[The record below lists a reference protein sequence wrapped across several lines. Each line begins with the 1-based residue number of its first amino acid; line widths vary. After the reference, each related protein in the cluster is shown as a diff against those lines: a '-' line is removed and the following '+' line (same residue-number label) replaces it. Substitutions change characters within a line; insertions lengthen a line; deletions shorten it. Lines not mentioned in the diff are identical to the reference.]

1 MWHTYAHLS
10 HYHHPEPLSP
20 RPESFGLSASPMTR
34 PNTRNVHSLWTKIV
48 CNLLTETCDPHKQF
62 SVSPQAPPKKKG
74 RKPPTK
80 SRESIGPIKLQKV
93 AARQPS
99 PVNWNCDDS
108 TTLDPRVGVSILPRE
123 ASSTYKMQH
132 QMEPIIALGIQSS
145 MDHHGSTSVLQVQP
159 VVFEHSIW
167 HSKKSKTFW
176 AGFFASLQH
185 VSSATPHGHGHV
197 GHVPSKLQPE

>member
-1 MWHTYAHLS
+1 MLSTQTTY
-10 HYHHPEPLSP
+10 Y
-20 RPESFGLSASPMTR
+20 ESSSTL
-34 PNTRNVHSLWTKIV
+34 
-48 CNLLTETCDPHKQF
+48 Q
-62 SVSPQAPPKKKG
+62 KKG
-74 RKPPTK
+74 GQTANKVPRKHW
-80 SRESIGPIKLQKV
+80 SNS
-93 AARQPS
+93 
-99 PVNWNCDDS
+99 DDS

-145 MDHHGSTSVLQVQP
+145 TDHHGSTSVLQVQP